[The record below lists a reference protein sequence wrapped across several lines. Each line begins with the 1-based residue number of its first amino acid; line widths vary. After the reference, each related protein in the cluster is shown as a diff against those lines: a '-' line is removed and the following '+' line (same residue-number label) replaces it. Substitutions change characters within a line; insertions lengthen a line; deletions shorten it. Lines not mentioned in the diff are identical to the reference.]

1 MGIIKRKILEPYNYI
16 GSNKSLIYRSYY
28 GDSIMSF
35 NKDKYETYKEFI
47 KNLLNKPSEVKF
59 GEKIYLGKLS
69 NLPRHKIKEYF
80 QSNKLNKTSKL
91 EQSNTIVFNKQHLQ
105 ELNDIFNSDR
115 EYNKLSLKKV
125 YFFELKDNKYLIDNC
140 ESWSNKL
147 NDKFPFCLIINQGE
161 KLNNKLESFLQ
172 DKISETLYVKDLYR
186 ENNITEIFS
195 YIEYIFKN
203 PHVNIIFDEDLIEVI
218 NEDGFELDD
227 DYLSTL
233 DSMFESES
241 QDNINLALEMLS
253 NVNIEKYS
261 LTIALFLNK
270 HIKKFGWGNG
280 LSLKHNNSFKSILK
294 YFESKN
300 INFNDDWR
308 IFSKNLYILHKD
320 NPEDLKII
328 EEFIHQNINNYLKW
342 GDCKNY
348 LYIDSFNLSISK

>member
-1 MGIIKRKILEPYNYI
+1 MGIIKIQKLEPYNYS
-16 GSNKSLIYRSYY
+16 GSNKSLMYRSYY
-28 GDSIMSF
+28 GDSIMGF

-47 KNLLNKPSEVKF
+47 KNLLNKSSKIKF
-59 GEKIYLGKLS
+59 GKKVYLGKLS

-80 QSNKLNKTSKL
+80 QSNKLKKTSKL
-91 EQSNTIVFNKQHLQ
+91 EQSDTIVFNKQHLQ
-105 ELNDIFNSDR
+105 ELNDIFNS
-115 EYNKLSLKKV
+115 YNTYNELSLKKV

-140 ESWSNKL
+140 HSWGDKL
-147 NDKFPFCLIINQGE
+147 NDKLPSCLIINQGE
-161 KLNNKLESFLQ
+161 ILNNTLTSFLQ
-172 DKISETLYVKDLYR
+172 NKTPETLYVKDLYR
-186 ENNITEIFS
+186 ENNIIEIFS

-203 PHVNIIFDEDLIEVI
+203 PHVNIIFDEDLIGVI

-233 DSMFESES
+233 DSMFESKS

-270 HIKKFGWGNG
+270 HIKKFSWGSG
-280 LSLKHNNSFKSILK
+280 LSIKHNSSFKSILK

-300 INFNDDWR
+300 INFEDDWR

-328 EEFIHQNINNYLKW
+328 GEFIHQNINNYLKW
-342 GDCKNY
+342 GNCKNY
-348 LYIDSFNLSISK
+348 LHIDSFNLSISE

>member
-1 MGIIKRKILEPYNYI
+1 MGIIKIQKLEPYNYN
-16 GSNKSLIYRSYY
+16 GSNESLKYRSYY
-28 GDSIMSF
+28 GDSIMGF

-47 KNLLNKPSEVKF
+47 KNLLNKPSKIKF
-59 GEKIYLGKLS
+59 GKKVYLGKLS

-80 QSNKLNKTSKL
+80 QSNKLKKTSKL

-105 ELNDIFNSDR
+105 ELNDIFNSDS

-140 ESWSNKL
+140 VSWGDKL
-147 NDKFPFCLIINQGE
+147 NDKLPSCLIIDQGE
-161 KLNNKLESFLQ
+161 ILNNTLTSFLQ
-172 DKISETLYVKDLYR
+172 DKTSETLYVKDLYR
-186 ENNITEIFS
+186 EDNIIEIFS

-203 PHVNIIFDEDLIEVI
+203 PHVNIIFDEDLIGVI

-233 DSMFESES
+233 DSMFESKS

-270 HIKKFGWGNG
+270 HIEKFGWGSG

-300 INFNDDWR
+300 INFEDDWR

-328 EEFIHQNINNYLKW
+328 KEFIHQNINNYLKW
-342 GDCKNY
+342 GNCKNY
-348 LYIDSFNLSISK
+348 LHIDNFNLSILE